1 MKDNYE
7 KRINELETKSTF
19 QEDIIDRLSEE
30 LRKQQK
36 EIQILK
42 EEIVIIKK
50 HLESN
55 LIENVIEKPP
65 HY

>member
-19 QEDIIDRLSEE
+19 QEDIIERLSEE

-55 LIENVIEKPP
+55 LIEMT
-65 HY
+65 

>member
-19 QEDIIDRLSEE
+19 QEDIIERLSEE

-42 EEIVIIKK
+42 EEIVIIK
-50 HLESN
+50 S
-55 LIENVIEKPP
+55 I
-65 HY
+65 

>member
-19 QEDIIDRLSEE
+19 QEDIIERLSEE

-50 HLESN
+50 YLESN
-55 LIENVIEKPP
+55 LIENDIEKPP

>member
-19 QEDIIDRLSEE
+19 QEDIIERLSEE

-50 HLESN
+50 HLELN
-55 LIENVIEKPP
+55 LIENGIEKPP

>member
-19 QEDIIDRLSEE
+19 QEDIIERLSEE

-55 LIENVIEKPP
+55 VIENYIEKPP

>member
-19 QEDIIDRLSEE
+19 QEDTIERLSEE

>member
-19 QEDIIDRLSEE
+19 QEDIIERLSEE

>member
-19 QEDIIDRLSEE
+19 QEDIIERLSEE

-42 EEIVIIKK
+42 EEIVIIKN

-55 LIENVIEKPP
+55 LIENDIEKPP

>member
-19 QEDIIDRLSEE
+19 QEDIIERLSEE

-50 HLESN
+50 HLEF
-55 LIENVIEKPP
+55 EKPP

>member
-19 QEDIIDRLSEE
+19 QEDIIERLSEE

-50 HLESN
+50 HLESI
-55 LIENVIEKPP
+55 LIENDIEKPP

>member
-7 KRINELETKSTF
+7 KRINELKTKSTF
-19 QEDIIDRLSEE
+19 QEDIIERLSEE

-50 HLESN
+50 HLELN
-55 LIENVIEKPP
+55 LIVNDIEKPP

>member
-7 KRINELETKSTF
+7 KRINELETKNTF
-19 QEDIIDRLSEE
+19 QEDIIERLSEE

-42 EEIVIIKK
+42 EEIVIKK
-50 HLESN
+50 KPLESN
-55 LIENVIEKPP
+55 LIKNDIEKPP

>member
-19 QEDIIDRLSEE
+19 QEDIIERLSEE

-50 HLESN
+50 HLELN
-55 LIENVIEKPP
+55 QIENDIEKPP

>member
-19 QEDIIDRLSEE
+19 QEDIIERLSEE

-42 EEIVIIKK
+42 EEIVMIKK

-55 LIENVIEKPP
+55 LIENDIEKPP

>member
-1 MKDNYE
+1 MKDYHE

-19 QEDIIDRLSEE
+19 QEDIIERLSEE

-50 HLESN
+50 HLESI
-55 LIENVIEKPP
+55 LIENDIEKPP

>member
-7 KRINELETKSTF
+7 KRINELEMKSTF
-19 QEDIIDRLSEE
+19 QEDIIERLSEE

-50 HLESN
+50 HLELN
-55 LIENVIEKPP
+55 LIENDIEKPP

>member
-19 QEDIIDRLSEE
+19 QEDIIERLSKE

-42 EEIVIIKK
+42 EEIVIINK

-55 LIENVIEKPP
+55 LIENDIEKPP

>member
-19 QEDIIDRLSEE
+19 QEDIIERLSEE

-50 HLESN
+50 HFTYSEA
-55 LIENVIEKPP
+55 KQ
-65 HY
+65 